1 MSTST
6 RTSER
11 SSITTTERYQMIGFF
26 IFLAVFGFAAFISTQ
41 QYLGMFFI
49 AFVVTI
55 VLYPVYIWLVKKL
68 RIKMLASFT
77 TMVFFIIILVIPLS
91 IIGIIAINQGVAF
104 FTGLLQDF
112 SVIQVGAQITTFFT
126 AEVFPGL
133 SEEGTVNLEKIAREA
148 TLYVVSALSSAALY
162 IASNGMKL
170 LIEFGIFLL
179 FLTFFFPE
187 KENIL
192 TGMKKLM
199 PFSVTE
205 SNYFIDRFAAI
216 TKKLSISVVVV
227 PIVDGFLMWFILALL
242 GVESAVF
249 WAVITGIVSLL
260 PVIGVSL
267 IWIPATIIFAI
278 QGEWVSAIIMGL
290 YGLIV
295 MNFADNIVR
304 AKLLKGE
311 QTQVPELVTIL
322 SAIGGIFAFGFFGLF
337 YGPIIVIIF
346 LALLDIYKNRLHK
359 KEV

>member
-1 MSTST
+1 
-6 RTSER
+6 
-11 SSITTTERYQMIGFF
+11 MIGFF
-26 IFLAVFGFAAFISTQ
+26 IFLSVFGFAAFISTQ

-55 VLYPVYIWLVKKL
+55 VLYPVYVWLAKKL

-77 TMVFFIIILVIPLS
+77 AMVFFIIILVIPLS
-91 IIGIIAINQGVAF
+91 IVGIIAINQGIAF
-104 FTGLLQDF
+104 FTSLLQDF
-112 SVIQVGAQITTFFT
+112 SVTEAGIQITTFVT
-126 AEVFPGL
+126 NEIFPAL
-133 SEEGTVNLEKIAREA
+133 NESNTINLEQIAHDA
-148 TLYVVSALSSAALY
+148 TLAVVSMLTSAALY

-187 KENIL
+187 KENVL
-192 TGMKKLM
+192 DTLKKIM
-199 PFSVTE
+199 PLSPTE
-205 SNYFIDRFAAI
+205 SDYFIDRFAAI
-216 TKKLSISVVVV
+216 TKKLSISVIVV

-267 IWIPATIIFAI
+267 IWIPATIIFAL
-278 QGEWVSAIIMGL
+278 QGDWLAATIMGL

-304 AKLLKGE
+304 AKLLKGN

-346 LALLDIYKNRLHK
+346 LALLDIYKDRLHQK
-359 KEV
+359 D